1 MAEWET
7 DWSRDVLERIA
18 ALLFS
23 LAGLADIAVGL
34 PAHRRRQVLGILG
47 VGEAEARAFLIGI
60 SSSAPAPANAP
71 KTAGDA
77 SRLAA
82 RLRVLGLLLCALLMQ
97 TALPGVGGSRLGP
110 SSHEISG
117 PAVRCAPAPPA
128 SDTS

>member
-23 LAGLADIAVGL
+23 LAGLADIAAGL
-34 PAHRRRQVLGILG
+34 PALRRRHVLGILNH
-47 VGEAEARAFLIGI
+47 GEAEARAFLIG
-60 SSSAPAPANAP
+60 SGAPVSADAPE
-71 KTAGDA
+71 TAGDA
-77 SRLAA
+77 KRLAA
-82 RLRVLGLLLCALLMQ
+82 RLRALALLLCALLMQ
-97 TALPGVGGSRLGP
+97 TALPGVDGSRADP

-117 PAVRCAPAPPA
+117 PAVRRAPAPPA